1 MASSALQ
8 QYKQEGNRLFHLKK
22 YEEAIKQYT
31 KAINKGPSP
40 AVFYSNR
47 ALCHLKLKQWE
58 QAITDCKLTIE
69 NDSQSVKGNFFLGQS
84 EMELERYDDAINHL
98 AIAHD
103 LAKQQ
108 KQNFGDDIT
117 YMLRLA
123 KRRRWEKL
131 EKDRI
136 KQEIELQT
144 YLNNLI
150 VKDKASELEALKK
163 KKKSKDTD
171 YSSEKEILENKYQNR
186 IQELNSL
193 FAQIDE
199 RRKNREVPDYL
210 CGKISF
216 AVMKDPVITPSGITY
231 DRKDIEE
238 HLQRVGHFDP
248 VTRHDL
254 KLNQLI
260 PNLAMREVITNFVDQ
275 NEWVEDFWTDE

>member
-1 MASSALQ
+1 MASTQ

-58 QAITDCKLTIE
+58 LAITDCKLTIE
-69 NDSQSVKGNFFLGQS
+69 NDSQSVKGNFFMGQS
-84 EMELERYDDAINHL
+84 EMELERYDEAISHL
-98 AIAHD
+98 ARAHD
-103 LAKQQ
+103 LARQQ

-123 KRRRWEKL
+123 KRRRWEKM
-131 EKDRI
+131 EKERI
-136 KQEIELQT
+136 KQEVELQT

-150 VKDKASELEALKK
+150 LKDKKSVIDAMKK
-163 KKKSKDTD
+163 KKKSGSDGDASMDKAV
-171 YSSEKEILENKYQNR
+171 ENIETTYQNR
-186 IQELNSL
+186 MQELNSL
-193 FAQIDE
+193 FAQVDD

-216 AVMKDPVITPSGITY
+216 AVMRDPVITPSGITY

-260 PNLAMREVITNFVDQ
+260 PNLAMREVITSFVDQ
-275 NEWVEDFWTDE
+275 NEWVEDF